1 MYTCKTVFSLHEVND
16 GNRALRTNV
25 TDPHFTFALVR
36 ASHTESTS
44 ELINN
49 PRKSHSEVG
58 HGTKYVQSTLTEDSQ
73 DKKRYGSARDSAFR
87 RRVFV
92 TGSTSYADERL

>member
-1 MYTCKTVFSLHEVND
+1 MSY
-16 GNRALRTNV
+16 RALWTNV

-58 HGTKYVQSTLTEDSQ
+58 HGTKYVQSTLTEESQ
-73 DKKRYGSARDSAFR
+73 YLMIKAARERTRLGVSATCFR
-87 RRVFV
+87 
-92 TGSTSYADERL
+92 